1 MELEGSLSSTILDL
15 DQAGNKHH
23 HNFPQ
28 YETAMDH
35 DVGGSSSAIPS
46 AQQPNE
52 DDDMLDGENKDSK
65 NEGSARKRRAEIWQD
80 AEMDALVRA
89 FREVHMKLTSA
100 AGTGK
105 KVKQV
110 FKSAGDKWQEVR
122 TLLLAAGVDRS
133 PKEIERK
140 WSNLS
145 TAFKQI
151 ADWNTK
157 KGGRPSYWDLDESLK
172 KEKTKAKELP
182 ATFRVQ
188 LFDAMAEFMGDRQGS
203 RSRSPAQSQQQPS
216 QPGIVAMSPSPPV
229 QQLQLVPVPG
239 LPRPPP
245 AAPGVMEVPLPVEKL
260 AIPVLDAANHKR
272 RRVVVLAPGSFN
284 PPTYMHLRM
293 FELGMDALKAEG
305 YHVLGAYMS
314 PVNDLYHKKGLAP
327 AEHRIRM
334 CELAVADSPFIM
346 VDSWEAKQNS
356 YQRTLS
362 VLARIDMVVNF
373 NNYAADE
380 KVRVMLLCGTD
391 LLESMVTP
399 GVWIPDQVRTL
410 LQEYGVVCINRVG
423 KDARRLVFEND
434 ILYSNR
440 RQILLVDE
448 VIQNNISSTAVRR
461 NLARDLSVK
470 YLIPDAVINHIKLHR
485 LYMNVPPLQQQQ
497 QQ

>member
-52 DDDMLDGENKDSK
+52 DDDMLEGDNKDSK

-216 QPGIVAMSPSPPV
+216 QPGGVVAMSPSPPV

-245 AAPGVMEVPLPVEKL
+245 AAPGPCSLRVPKTDTVKNDPFLIDACFSTGVMEVPLPVEKL
-260 AIPVLDAANHKR
+260 AIHVLDAAN
-272 RRVVVLAPGSFN
+272 
-284 PPTYMHLRM
+284 
-293 FELGMDALKAEG
+293 
-305 YHVLGAYMS
+305 
-314 PVNDLYHKKGLAP
+314 
-327 AEHRIRM
+327 
-334 CELAVADSPFIM
+334 
-346 VDSWEAKQNS
+346 Q
-356 YQRTLS
+356 
-362 VLARIDMVVNF
+362 
-373 NNYAADE
+373 
-380 KVRVMLLCGTD
+380 
-391 LLESMVTP
+391 
-399 GVWIPDQVRTL
+399 
-410 LQEYGVVCINRVG
+410 
-423 KDARRLVFEND
+423 
-434 ILYSNR
+434 
-440 RQILLVDE
+440 
-448 VIQNNISSTAVRR
+448 
-461 NLARDLSVK
+461 
-470 YLIPDAVINHIKLHR
+470 
-485 LYMNVPPLQQQQ
+485 
-497 QQ
+497 